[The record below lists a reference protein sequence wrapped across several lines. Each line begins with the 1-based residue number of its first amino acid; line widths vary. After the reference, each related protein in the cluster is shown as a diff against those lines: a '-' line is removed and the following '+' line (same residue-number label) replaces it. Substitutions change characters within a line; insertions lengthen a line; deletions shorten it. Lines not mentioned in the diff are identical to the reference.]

1 MRVSCDW
8 SACWASK
15 RTLDSSLTTYQCFRL
30 AFFSFL
36 LHAIRLSKFFLCVT
50 WFMESVW
57 IRLLG
62 WALTPFCVWKNPF
75 GQWGSLRSWSSCW
88 IWFWEQDCGV
98 WGMTV
103 WSWWGILFTWLEWG
117 AWFDTWWKS
126 WFWFDFMAS
135 EKGSGS
141 WTSAGTLSW
150 VSAGK
155 HRWVRCLIFGI
166 KSGDLQPFESYG
178 NL

>member
-75 GQWGSLRSWSSCW
+75 VQWGILRSWSSCW